1 MMVSVVVMVV
11 AVVVAV
17 AAFPVVMSG
26 GNVGAS
32 VHGCHRGSPCD
43 STVFFSQAYPA
54 FLNHLEVVF
63 LLKII

>member
-32 VHGCHRGSPCD
+32 VHGCHGGSPCD
-43 STVFFSQAYPA
+43 STVLFSQAYPA

-63 LLKII
+63 LLKI